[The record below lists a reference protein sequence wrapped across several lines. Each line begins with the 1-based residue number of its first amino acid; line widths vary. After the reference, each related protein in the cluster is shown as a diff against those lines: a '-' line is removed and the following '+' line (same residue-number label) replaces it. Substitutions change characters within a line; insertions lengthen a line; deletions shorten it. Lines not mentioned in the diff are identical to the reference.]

1 MRLLRFL
8 FLFVAFVFAVSVSAQ
23 SVPVVWIIGEITQAK
38 ADSVS
43 SLISQFKKTGP
54 RDIYVG
60 IESEGGSIRAALDI
74 AACLASLQTDITVHT
89 RSIDKAAGAAAVI
102 LASGSKGYRTAGP
115 RTRIMI
121 HHPEQSD
128 NASLTAEHLAAADAE
143 MVSVLA
149 RATGRSEDDIR
160 SNIDGCDS
168 WFLPDA
174 AAAFGLIDR
183 VK

>member
-8 FLFVAFVFAVSVSAQ
+8 FLFVAIVFAVSVSAQ
-23 SVPVVWIIGEITQAK
+23 SMPVVWISGEITQAK

-43 SLISQFKKTGP
+43 SLISQFKKTGT

-60 IESEGGSIRAALDI
+60 IESEGGNIRAALDI
-74 AACLASLQTDITVHT
+74 AACLAALQPDITVHT
-89 RSIDKAAGAAAVI
+89 RRIDKAAGAAAVI

-121 HHPEQSD
+121 HHPEHSD
-128 NASLTAEHLAAADAE
+128 NASITAEQLVAADAE

-174 AAAFGLIDR
+174 AAVFGLIDR